1 MESSTKIE
9 GCVYFFLDNNKKR
22 DIQPIKQ
29 KQKHK
34 FVKNDIY
41 IRNELTN
48 VLKIHQ
54 IPNFKKFFYVFENS
68 YELTVKNSNNLKT
81 IKPDNNLLLKFNNCE
96 LTSLKMY
103 LQSLSSPKIYI
114 LKIIHFYK
122 YLLNSIQ
129 LLVNNNIVHN
139 HIHFDSIMIE
149 KDCPLLSDFSFSFS
163 TDVSFNNIKPFFIE
177 YEPSYLEW
185 PIEIHI
191 LTFLITN
198 KLNSLSFSNIEH
210 IITDVVNNHSI
221 LKTFGLE
228 VVSIYKEE
236 AISYFKKY
244 INQTYDYILTDIFL
258 YSSTWDNYALSILF
272 LRILIGIH
280 RTIGTQN
287 KFIIYF
293 MKLLVTNIHL
303 NPLKRLSIA
312 TTTNKFEVILESI
325 EPKDYKEIFDNL

>member
-1 MESSTKIE
+1 MEELE
-9 GCVYFFLDNNKKR
+9 GCVYFFLDSNKNR
-22 DIQPIKQ
+22 NIKP
-29 KQKHK
+29 KKKSKLHK
-34 FVKNDIY
+34 MVKNDFL

-48 VLKIHQ
+48 VLKIQKIH
-54 IPNFKKFFYVFENS
+54 NCTHFFYVFENS
-68 YELTVKNSNNLKT
+68 YELVSNNLKT
-81 IKPDNNLLLKFNNCE
+81 INNLLLKYDNCE
-96 LTSLKMY
+96 LKYLKIY

-114 LKIIHFYK
+114 FKIIQFYK

-139 HIHFDSIMIE
+139 HIQFGSITVNN
-149 KDCPLLSDFSFSFS
+149 DLPLLTDFSFSFS
-163 TDVSFNNIKPFFIE
+163 TDISFDNIKPFFIE

-185 PIEIHI
+185 PMEIHI

-198 KLNSLSFSNIEH
+198 KLPSLSFSNIDH
-210 IITDVVNNHSI
+210 IITQVVENHSI
-221 LKTFGLE
+221 LKTFGPQ

-244 INQTYDYILTDIFL
+244 INQSYDYILSDIFL

-280 RTIGTQN
+280 KTIEIQN

-303 NPLKRLSIA
+303 NPLKRLSIVD
-312 TTTNKFEVILESI
+312 TTNKFEAILESV
-325 EPKDYKEIFDNL
+325 EPKDYKEIFEHF

>member
-1 MESSTKIE
+1 MEELE
-9 GCVYFFLDNNKKR
+9 GCVYFFLDSNKKR
-22 DIQPIKQ
+22 IIKP
-29 KQKHK
+29 KKKPKLHK
-34 FVKNDIY
+34 MVKNDFL

-48 VLKIHQ
+48 VLKIQ
-54 IPNFKKFFYVFENS
+54 KIQNFTNFFYVFENS
-68 YELTVKNSNNLKT
+68 YELVSDNLKT
-81 IKPDNNLLLKFNNCE
+81 INTLLLKYDNCE
-96 LTSLKMY
+96 LKYLKNY

-114 LKIIHFYK
+114 FKIIQFYK

-139 HIHFDSIMIE
+139 HIQFGSITVNN
-149 KDCPLLSDFSFSFS
+149 DLPLLTDFSFSFS
-163 TDVSFNNIKPFFIE
+163 TDISFDNIKPFFIE

-185 PIEIHI
+185 PMEIHI

-198 KLNSLSFSNIEH
+198 KLPSLSFSNIDH
-210 IITDVVNNHSI
+210 IITQVVENHSI
-221 LKTFGLE
+221 LKTFGPQ

-236 AISYFKKY
+236 SISYFKKY
-244 INQTYDYILTDIFL
+244 INQSYDYILSDIFL

-280 RTIGTQN
+280 KTIEIQN

-303 NPLKRLSIA
+303 NPLKRLSIVN
-312 TTTNKFEVILESI
+312 TTNKFEAILESI
-325 EPKDYKEIFDNL
+325 EPKDYKEIFEHF

>member
-1 MESSTKIE
+1 MEELE
-9 GCVYFFLDNNKKR
+9 GCVYFFLDSNKNR
-22 DIQPIKQ
+22 NIKP
-29 KQKHK
+29 KKKSKLHK
-34 FVKNDIY
+34 MVKNDFLIK
-41 IRNELTN
+41 NELTN
-48 VLKIHQ
+48 VLKIQKIH
-54 IPNFKKFFYVFENS
+54 NCTHFFYVFENS
-68 YELTVKNSNNLKT
+68 YELVSNNLKT
-81 IKPDNNLLLKFNNCE
+81 INNLLLKYDNCE
-96 LTSLKMY
+96 LKYLKFY

-114 LKIIHFYK
+114 YKIIQFYK

-139 HIHFDSIMIE
+139 HIQFGSITVNN
-149 KDCPLLSDFSFSFS
+149 DLPLLTDFSFSFS
-163 TDVSFNNIKPFFIE
+163 TDISFDNIKPFFIE

-185 PIEIHI
+185 PMEIHI

-198 KLNSLSFSNIEH
+198 KLPSLSFSNIDH
-210 IITDVVNNHSI
+210 IITQVVENHSI
-221 LKTFGLE
+221 LKTFGPQ

-244 INQTYDYILTDIFL
+244 INQSYDYILTDIFL

-280 RTIGTQN
+280 KTIEIQN

-303 NPLKRLSIA
+303 NPLKRLSIVD
-312 TTTNKFEVILESI
+312 TINKFEAILESV
-325 EPKDYKEIFDNL
+325 EPKDYKEIFEHF